1 MNLLTPDEID
11 FSIYEQETD
20 AQQKV
25 LPAALYL
32 QDYVERLKAP
42 HAAPMPRLPWSK
54 THGKVAFRPGEVTLW
69 AGANGSGKS
78 LITGQMCMTL
88 LAQNQ
93 KVCIASFEM
102 KPQKTLERMARQYTG
117 FDGEYMRTHHPEE
130 LPTFFELLDDMK
142 ACTSQLWLYDQQGT
156 VKADKLFAVIRY
168 CAQELGVQ
176 HFVVD
181 SLMKCV
187 AGDDDYNG
195 QKEMTDKL
203 TALAR
208 DYHIHIHLV
217 HHIRKP
223 DDDNKRP
230 TKWDSKG
237 SSAVT
242 DLVDNVMM
250 VWRNKPKER
259 LMETDKANEKQRAE
273 PDALLICDKQRN
285 GDWEGTIGLYF
296 DKNSHQYIAD
306 QNGAMIEYAVNQ
318 GFDA

>member
-1 MNLLTPDEID
+1 MNVLTADDID
-11 FSIYEQETD
+11 FSLYEQETD

-25 LPAALYL
+25 LPASIYL
-32 QDYVERLKAP
+32 QDFVERLKAP
-42 HAAPMPRLPWSK
+42 HPKPMPALPWRK

-78 LITGQMCMTL
+78 LITGQVCMSL

-102 KPQKTLERMARQYTG
+102 KPQKTIERMARQYTG
-117 FDGEYMRTHHPEE
+117 FDGDFLRNNHPQE
-130 LPTFFELLDDMK
+130 LPAFFALLDDMK
-142 ACTSQLWLYDQQGT
+142 ACTSDLWLYDQQGT
-156 VKADKLFAVIRY
+156 VKADRLFAVIRY

-195 QKEMTDKL
+195 QKELTDKL

-208 DYHIHIHLV
+208 DHNIHIHLV
-217 HHIRKP
+217 HHVRKP
-223 DDDNKRP
+223 DDDSKRP

-259 LMETDKANEKQRAE
+259 LIDAGKATDKQMAE
-273 PDALLICDKQRN
+273 PDALLVCDKQRN
-285 GDWEGTIGLYF
+285 GDWEGAIGLFF
-296 DKNSHQYIAD
+296 DKTSHQYLAEY
-306 QNGAMIEYAVNQ
+306 GASPIGYRSAK
-318 GFDA
+318 GFD